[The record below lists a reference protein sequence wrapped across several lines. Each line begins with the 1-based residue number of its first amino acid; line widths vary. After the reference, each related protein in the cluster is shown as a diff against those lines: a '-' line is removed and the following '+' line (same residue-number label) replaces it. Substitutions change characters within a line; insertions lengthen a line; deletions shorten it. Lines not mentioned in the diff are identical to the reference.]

1 MRDAW
6 RLAVGTLTAVPVAAP
21 SRVDRQVAAHS
32 VLLGPLAVL
41 PVAGAAAVVLTLGWL
56 AGLAPLATGSLAV
69 AVLALGTRAFHLDG
83 LADTADGLTA
93 SYDAERTLAVMRT
106 GDTGPAGAA
115 ALAVVLL
122 AQVAGLSS
130 LATLGPTGAALAGGL
145 VCLSRW
151 SHAAACRRGV
161 PTAAA
166 GLGATHA
173 ETLPTPLVLA
183 LAVAAAGLASLGCV
197 AAGLP
202 WWRGILGVGLATVA
216 VTLVVRR
223 AVRRVGGVT
232 GDVMG
237 ASIEVGLACLL
248 VAVS

>member
-1 MRDAW
+1 MADAW
-6 RLAVGTLTAVPVAAP
+6 RLAAGTLTAVPMAAP
-21 SRVDRQVAAHS
+21 SRVDRRVAARA

-41 PVAGAAAVVLTLGWL
+41 PLGLAVAVVLVLGWY
-56 AGLAPLATGSLAV
+56 AGLAPLASGTLA
-69 AVLALGTRAFHLDG
+69 AAALALGTRAFHLDG

-93 SYDAERTLAVMRT
+93 SYDPDRTLAVMRT

-115 ALAVVLL
+115 AVALVLL
-122 AQVAGLSS
+122 AQVAGLSA
-130 LATLGPTGAALAGGL
+130 LATLGPAGATLAGGL

-151 SHAAACRRGV
+151 SHAGACRRGV
-161 PTAAA
+161 PSAAS

-173 ETLPTPLVLA
+173 DNLATPLVLA
-183 LAVAAAGLASLGCV
+183 LVLVAAGLASAGCL

-202 WWRGILGVGLATVA
+202 WWRGLLGVALAAVA
-216 VTLVVRR
+216 VGLVVRR
-223 AVRRVGGVT
+223 AVRRIGGVT

-248 VAVS
+248 VAAS